1 MKKLLLLTATI
12 LPLLITAQQPT
23 KEQIKQVADA
33 KKEVKR
39 MKGEPFPAFELTTLD
54 GETYTK
60 DQLKGKIFLV
70 NFWFTRCGPCIKEMP
85 EMNEMVE
92 EFKNEGIVFLAPTFD
107 DEQQVRKFL
116 EKREFIYESIPDV
129 KDFCVEMNV
138 RSYPTHF
145 VVNRE
150 GIIDKVVIGYSVMT
164 VGTLKK
170 SIRKLLKSE

>member
-60 DQLKGKIFLV
+60 DQLKGKIFL
-70 NFWFTRCGPCIKEMP
+70 
-85 EMNEMVE
+85 
-92 EFKNEGIVFLAPTFD
+92 
-107 DEQQVRKFL
+107 
-116 EKREFIYESIPDV
+116 
-129 KDFCVEMNV
+129 
-138 RSYPTHF
+138 
-145 VVNRE
+145 
-150 GIIDKVVIGYSVMT
+150 
-164 VGTLKK
+164 
-170 SIRKLLKSE
+170 

>member
-1 MKKLLLLTATI
+1 MKKLLLLIAI
-12 LPLLITAQQPT
+12 IFPFLIASQQPT

-54 GETYTK
+54 GKTYTK

-70 NFWFTRCGPCIKEMP
+70 NFWFTRCGPCIMEMP
-85 EMNEMVE
+85 EMNEMVK
-92 EFKNEGIVFLAPTFD
+92 EFQDDGIIFLAPTFD
-107 DEQQVRKFL
+107 DESQVRKFL

-150 GIIDKVVIGYSVMT
+150 GIIDKVVIGYSIIT
-164 VGTLKK
+164 VKALEK

>member
-1 MKKLLLLTATI
+1 
-12 LPLLITAQQPT
+12 
-23 KEQIKQVADA
+23 
-33 KKEVKR
+33 
-39 MKGEPFPAFELTTLD
+39 
-54 GETYTK
+54 
-60 DQLKGKIFLV
+60 
-70 NFWFTRCGPCIKEMP
+70 GPCIKEMP

>member
-1 MKKLLLLTATI
+1 MKGAI
-12 LPLLITAQQPT
+12 LILICTLPSLGSSQQPT
-23 KEQIKQVADA
+23 KEQIKEVADA
-33 KKEVKR
+33 RKEVKG
-39 MKGEPFPAFELTTLD
+39 MKGEPFPDFELTDID
-54 GETYTK
+54 GNTFTK

-70 NFWFTRCGPCIKEMP
+70 NFWFTRCKPCIMEMP

-92 EFKNEGIVFLAPTFD
+92 EFQDNDIVFLAPTFD
-107 DEQQVRKFL
+107 DEVQVRKFL
-116 EKREFIYESIPDV
+116 SKRDFTYQSIPDV

-164 VGTLKK
+164 VKALKRSLK
-170 SIRKLLKSE
+170 KLLKE